1 MTKHMMPAISMAAL
15 ASACPV
21 HVLGAPMN
29 EASDAEMLREINAAL
44 KKIEGDVKGTAEDA
58 LKEAKKSG
66 EVSAE
71 TKLTADKLL
80 TTQAE
85 LNTSLKNLTDKVE
98 GLTAQNQ
105 ELAQNFASGLGG
117 GGNDGPMSLGQAV
130 VAQHDAVKAFSGSAI
145 KLDINNAITTAD
157 GSAGG
162 LIYREEEREPVRM
175 PKRRLLV
182 AGLLSRGVVSSDAHT
197 YRKQTVR
204 TSAAAMVAEGAAT
217 PESNYGW
224 TKVTDT
230 VRKIGHHINVSE
242 ESLADADYLQ
252 SEIDTELRY
261 GLDLEEEKQVLAGD
275 GIGENHLGLISVA
288 PGFVAADASLPN
300 ATRID
305 RLRLAILQIA
315 LEDYYLTSF
324 VLNPVDWAGIE
335 MTKNANGDYIFTRPD
350 GVTSPVLWGRDVVE
364 SNSMSKGEWLGGDL
378 AMASTL
384 YDRQQTEVKL
394 STEHGDNFIEGMVT
408 VQAKKRQLLAHK
420 RNLAIVKGDFT
431 FV

>member
-1 MTKHMMPAISMAAL
+1 MKKIMMPVISVAAL
-15 ASACPV
+15 AAVCPK
-21 HVLGAPMN
+21 HVIGAPMN
-29 EASDAEMLREINAAL
+29 DASDAQMLVEIQAAL
-44 KKIEGDVKGTAEDA
+44 EKINSDVKKTAENA
-58 LKEAKKSG
+58 LAESKKSN

-71 TKLTADKLL
+71 TKATADTLL
-80 TTQAE
+80 KTQAD
-85 LNTSLKNLTDKVE
+85 LTGSLKNLTDKVE
-98 GLTAQNQ
+98 GLAAQNL
-105 ELAQNFASGLGG
+105 ELAQNLAAGG
-117 GGNDGPMSLGQAV
+117 GSGGDDRPMSLGQAV
-130 VAQHDAVKAFSGSAI
+130 VAQHDDIKAFSGSSI
-145 KLDINNAITTAD
+145 KLDIQNAITTAD

-175 PKRRLLV
+175 PKRRLLI
-182 AGLLSRGVVSSDAHT
+182 ASLLSRGVVGSDAHT

-242 ESLADADYLQ
+242 ESLSDADYLQ

-261 GLDLEEEKQVLAGD
+261 GLDLEEEKQLLAGD
-275 GIGENHLGLISVA
+275 GIGENHLGLIPSA
-288 PGFVAADASLPN
+288 PDFVAADASLPN
-300 ATRID
+300 STRID

-335 MTKNANGDYIFTRPD
+335 MTKSTTGEFIFARPD
-350 GVTSPVLWGRDVVE
+350 GITTPVLWGRDVVE
-364 SNSMSKGEWLGGDL
+364 SNSMTKGEWLGGDF
-378 AMASTL
+378 AMAATL

-394 STEHGDNFIEGMVT
+394 STEHGTNFIEGMVT
-408 VQAKKRQLLAHK
+408 IQAKKRQLLAHK
-420 RNLAIVKGDFT
+420 RSTATVKGNFT
-431 FV
+431 FA